1 MPLSRTLICL
11 VLLAIVF
18 SAPPRALGADD
29 MANAVFLIADPGL
42 QDPNF
47 RETVVLVTHPR
58 EGGPWGVIINRPLEH
73 RLNEVFT
80 EYETLKNRKDVLF
93 FGGPVARDGLVFLV
107 RSSKPP
113 PRAVP
118 VLRDIYFIS
127 DIDWIDGLL
136 QRPEPTR
143 GLRVYSGY
151 SGWAP
156 GQLQSE
162 IARGGWHVLPADAE
176 TVFDK
181 DPARIWPELIKR
193 ASVRQ
198 TRAAVAPLPKSV
210 NRDSWVV
217 IRPAPPPLLRSDPS
231 STRRGNL
238 HTLPS
243 LF

>member
-1 MPLSRTLICL
+1 MPLSKTLICL
-11 VLLAIVF
+11 VLLATML
-18 SAPPRALGADD
+18 SAPLRALGAEN
-29 MANAVFLIADPGL
+29 MANAVFLIASPAL

-58 EGGPWGVIINRPLEH
+58 EGGPWGVIINRPLDH
-73 RLNEVFT
+73 RLSEVFT

-93 FGGPVARDGLVFLV
+93 FGGPVAREGLVFLV
-107 RSSKPP
+107 RSLKPP

-118 VLRDIYFIS
+118 VLHDVYFIS

-156 GQLQSE
+156 GQLQRE
-162 IARGGWHVLPADAE
+162 IARGGWHVLPADAA
-176 TVFDK
+176 TVFDQ

-193 ASVRQ
+193 AGTKQ
-198 TRAAVAPLPKSV
+198 TRKDEGGRVKDDQVLNSA
-210 NRDSWVV
+210 
-217 IRPAPPPLLRSDPS
+217 LRGSSLIPHPS
-231 STRRGNL
+231 SFGASITSHVSWNGGA
-238 HTLPS
+238 HP
-243 LF
+243 